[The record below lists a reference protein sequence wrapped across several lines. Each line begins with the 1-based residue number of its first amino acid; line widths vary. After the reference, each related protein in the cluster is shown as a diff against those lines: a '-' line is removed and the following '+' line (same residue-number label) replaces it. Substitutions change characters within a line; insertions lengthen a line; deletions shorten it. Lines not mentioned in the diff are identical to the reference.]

1 METQKIIETVKKD
14 KTLNSFSYLLSVSE
28 DHFIESYPNWNR
40 ITAKERK
47 DIRNSLID
55 ELASIILGNSTKSI
69 RDMGIMDKYFNLHQA
84 VTIVPLIENQSSKA
98 SKND

>member
-1 METQKIIETVKKD
+1 MSAELDAKAAVAAISATMQA
-14 KTLNSFSYLLSVSE
+14 
-28 DHFIESYPNWNR
+28 
-40 ITAKERK
+40 TAKERK

-55 ELASIILGNSTKSI
+55 ELASIILGNPTKSI
-69 RDMGIMDKYFNLHQA
+69 RDMGVMDKYFNLHQA